1 NAVISHQREMDV
13 EPRTYPNT
21 VMFRDFASAVCLP
34 NTTLVTF
41 GYGFGDGHINRVI
54 ADMLRVPSTHLVV
67 VSRDP
72 LSALDSFKARTLFP
86 ASQTTELVGPDV
98 GGLEEFS
105 SLLPA
110 ITSDRILE
118 AQFEY
123 LNKRSKLGDE
133 LDPKNGDDEDS

>member
-1 NAVISHQREMDV
+1 M
-13 EPRTYPNT
+13 
-21 VMFRDFASAVCLP
+21 
-34 NTTLVTF
+34 
-41 GYGFGDGHINRVI
+41 
-54 ADMLRVPSTHLVV
+54 
-67 VSRDP
+67 
-72 LSALDSFKARTLFP
+72 
-86 ASQTTELVGPDV
+86 